1 VLKAAH
7 VYALNSAILMAEL
20 TFLRESRL
28 LTPSNFTPVFQKPV
42 VASSSAFTFLA
53 KPNTLG
59 RPRLGLTIAKKRVKK
74 AVARNR
80 IKRLTRESFR
90 LGQHDLP
97 NIDIIVMAKNGTDK
111 LSNEELTAQLKKLWQ
126 KLAHRCKGC

>member
-1 VLKAAH
+1 
-7 VYALNSAILMAEL
+7 MTEL

-28 LTPSNFTPVFQKPV
+28 LTPSDFNPVFKNPV

-53 KPNTLG
+53 KPNDLG
-59 RPRLGLTIAKKRVKK
+59 KPRLGLTIAKKRVKH
-74 AVARNR
+74 AHARNR

-97 NIDIIVMAKNGTDK
+97 AIDVIVMAKNGTDK
-111 LSNEELTAQLKKLWQ
+111 LSNEELTVQLQKLWQ
-126 KLAHRCKGC
+126 KLTRRCKGC

>member
-1 VLKAAH
+1 VT
-7 VYALNSAILMAEL
+7 EL
-20 TFLRESRL
+20 TFLRELRL
-28 LTPSNFTPVFQKPV
+28 LTPSDFTPVFKNPV

-53 KPNTLG
+53 KHNELNN
-59 RPRLGLTIAKKRVKK
+59 PRLGLTIAKKRVKK

-90 LGQHDLP
+90 LQQHDLP

-111 LSNEELTAQLKKLWQ
+111 LSNEELNKQLDKLWLKIAQ
-126 KLAHRCKGC
+126 RCKKA